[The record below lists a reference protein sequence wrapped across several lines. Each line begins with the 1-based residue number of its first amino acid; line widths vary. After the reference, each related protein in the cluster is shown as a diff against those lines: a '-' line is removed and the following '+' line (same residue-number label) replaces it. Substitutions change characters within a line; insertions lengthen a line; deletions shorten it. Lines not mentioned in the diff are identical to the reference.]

1 MVDIKNLHFSY
12 KKKKVYD
19 SIGLTFQ
26 TGYVYG
32 LLGKNGTGKSTL
44 LRTVCGLLF
53 PDKGSVNVLGFNPSE
68 RKPAF
73 LQEVFMV
80 PEEFYLPDVSIQK
93 YVCCNAPFYPK
104 FSQPEFENYLKEFEV
119 PVDNTLQEMS
129 YGQKKKVLIAF
140 ALACN
145 TSLLLMDEPSNG
157 LDILSKTQFRKVLAG
172 AVNENKCIII
182 STHQVKDLET
192 LIDFVTIVD
201 EGKILFNHSMDE
213 VSSKLAF
220 KFSQDK
226 NNVSSIL
233 YEEQTLSG
241 SALVIPNYDDES
253 TKVDLELLYKTVVTN
268 PQAVRQIFNHS
279 KIDL

>member
-1 MVDIKNLHFSY
+1 MIEIKDLHFAY

-19 SIGLTFQ
+19 GISLSFRA
-26 TGYVYG
+26 GYVYG

-44 LRTVCGLLF
+44 LRNICGLLF
-53 PDKGSVNVLGFNPSE
+53 PGEGSINVSGFDPSG

-73 LQEVFMV
+73 LQEVFIV
-80 PEEFYLPDVSIQK
+80 SEEFYLPDVSIQK
-93 YVCCNAPFYPK
+93 YVRCNAPFYPK
-104 FSQPEFENYLKEFEV
+104 FSRPQFENYLKEFEV
-119 PVDNTLQEMS
+119 PAGNTLQEMS

-172 AVNENKCIII
+172 AVDENKCIII
-182 STHQVKDLET
+182 STHQVKDLEA

-201 EGKILFNHSMDE
+201 DGNILFNESIEE
-213 VSSKLAF
+213 VQSRLAF

-226 NNVSSIL
+226 NCIRYIL
-233 YEEQTLSG
+233 YEERTLSG
-241 SALVIPNYDDES
+241 SALVIPNDDHES

-268 PQAVRQIFNHS
+268 PSAVRQLFNHS
-279 KIDL
+279 PKI

>member
-1 MVDIKNLHFSY
+1 MIEIKDLHFAY
-12 KKKKVYD
+12 KKRKVYD
-19 SIGLTFQ
+19 GISLSFQ
-26 TGYVYG
+26 AGYVYG

-44 LRTVCGLLF
+44 LRSVCGLLF
-53 PDKGSVNVLGFNPSE
+53 PDKGSIDVLGFNPSE
-68 RKPAF
+68 REPAF
-73 LQEVFMV
+73 LQEVFIV

-104 FSQPEFENYLKEFEV
+104 FSRPQFENYLKEFEV
-119 PVDNTLQEMS
+119 PARNTLQEMS

-172 AVNENKCIII
+172 AVDEQKCILI
-182 STHQVKDLET
+182 STHQVKDLEA

-201 EGKILFNHSMDE
+201 DGKILFNQSIEE
-213 VSSKLAF
+213 VQSKLAF
-220 KFSQDK
+220 KFSQGK
-226 NNVSSIL
+226 NDMQYIL
-233 YEEQTLSG
+233 YEELTLSG
-241 SALVIPNYDDES
+241 SALVVPNYDHES

-268 PQAVRQIFNHS
+268 PSAVYQVFNHAP
-279 KIDL
+279 KI

>member
-1 MVDIKNLHFSY
+1 MIDIQNLHFAY

-19 SIGLTFQ
+19 GISLSFQ
-26 TGYVYG
+26 AGYVYG

-44 LRTVCGLLF
+44 LRCICGLLF
-53 PDKGSVNVLGFNPSE
+53 PDAGTIDVLGFNPAE

-73 LQEVFMV
+73 LQDVFIV

-93 YVCCNAPFYPK
+93 YVRCNAPFYAK
-104 FSQPEFENYLKEFEV
+104 FSQREFENYLKEFDV
-119 PVDNTLQEMS
+119 PVQNTLQQMS

-201 EGKILFNHSMDE
+201 EGKILFSQSIDE
-213 VSSKLAF
+213 ISSKLAF

-226 NNVSSIL
+226 NNMSNIL

-241 SALVIPNYDDES
+241 SALVIPNDDDES
-253 TKVDLELLYKTVVTN
+253 TKVDLELLYKAVVTN
-268 PQAVRQIFNHS
+268 PQMVRQIFTHSS
-279 KIDL
+279 KI